1 VQQPERTDKE
11 LREALY
17 AEEATVRI
25 TAAQSLVLRLDRAEL
40 IQLQDEYPNVKGP
53 FWYNVIAL
61 FDEHL
66 YSPTPSD

>member
-1 VQQPERTDKE
+1 MQQPERTNSE

-25 TAAQSLVLRLDRAEL
+25 TAAQSLALRLDATEL
-40 IQLQDEYPNVKGP
+40 TELQDEYPTSKGR
-53 FWYNVIAL
+53 FWYNVVAL

-66 YSPTPSD
+66 YAPTPPG